1 MGTVSRAG
9 NPKEEPKRNARN
21 EKIKKINSRCGSLGD
36 SNEYP

>member
-21 EKIKKINSRCGSLGD
+21 EKINSRWGSLGD